1 MKGWR
6 MVAALTDAMALSRPT
21 DQIVEALKGEMS
33 AIFRREIPA
42 LAKLNVGP
50 GIYEAAMN
58 DPEILDSC
66 FTLFRTR
73 PELFADSVT
82 DAQRQPV
89 VDADGQLWCGRT
101 LGEAVALIVRA
112 SARRHFRRKLGASRR
127 VRETQIDKLPLWR
140 KLLVAMGLV
149 EPPPD
154 VTRTITGA
162 GDSLFAVIRDYL
174 RFDWQARLIPHY
186 TPLEPAM
193 VVKLGP
199 RILDIREPAE
209 LRALASRE
217 ERANMAGGGQPLLL
231 CNASRLIKPA
241 GDTIDG
247 EILWKVCT
255 QMDLG
260 RLFPGS
266 DNGRLR
272 RVLAHI
278 AGTSTDAIVAIMPVL
293 GDDIRLFVT
302 FLYVAY
308 AELGEDEYRQTFGGG
323 ATTWMVRRYAD
334 RLAQLDGL
342 PPPAF
347 DAMRDV
353 FAGVIKAGAGK

>member
-1 MKGWR
+1 
-6 MVAALTDAMALSRPT
+6 MVAAMAVSPSRPT
-21 DQIVEALKGEMS
+21 DLIVAALQGEL
-33 AIFRREIPA
+33 AGVFRRQLPD
-42 LAKLNVGP
+42 LARLDSGVSV
-50 GIYEAAMN
+50 YETVMN
-58 DPEILDSC
+58 DTALLASC
-66 FTLFRTR
+66 FTLFRSR
-73 PELFADSVT
+73 PELFAATVIDAERRPVT
-82 DAQRQPV
+82 GD
-89 VDADGQLWCGRT
+89 DGLLACGRT

-112 SARRHFRRKLGASRR
+112 AARRHFRRKLGASRR
-127 VRETQIDKLPLWR
+127 VSETRIDRLPVWR
-140 KLLVAMGLV
+140 RLLVKSGAM
-149 EPPPD
+149 PPPPAQ
-154 VTRTITGA
+154 VRTIAGA
-162 GDSLFAVIRDYL
+162 GDALFAVIRDYL
-174 RFDWQARLIPHY
+174 RFDWQAGLIPHY

-231 CNASRLIKPA
+231 DSAKRLIKPA

-260 RLFPGS
+260 RLFPGRDS
-266 DNGRLR
+266 GQLR

-278 AGTSTDAIVAIMPVL
+278 AGTSTAAIGALMPVL
-293 GDDIRLFVT
+293 GDDIRRFVT

-308 AELGEDEYRQTFGGG
+308 AELGEDEYRQSFSPGG
-323 ATTWMVRRYAD
+323 ATAWMARRYAD
-334 RLAQLDGL
+334 RLVQLESL

-347 DAMRDV
+347 ALMRDC
-353 FAGVIKAGAGK
+353 FAGVIAAGTGK